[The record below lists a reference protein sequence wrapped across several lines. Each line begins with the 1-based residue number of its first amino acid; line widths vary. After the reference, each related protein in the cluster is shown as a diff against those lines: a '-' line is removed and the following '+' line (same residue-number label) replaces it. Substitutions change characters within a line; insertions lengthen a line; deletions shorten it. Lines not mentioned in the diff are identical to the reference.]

1 MITRRLKLC
10 TNVIMNI
17 IVITKVKIAGTE
29 NIIATGRAKDINAIT
44 MKKGTTA
51 AAGTVT
57 EKANGAA
64 KEKAPAENAKIPK
77 SRLTED

>member
-29 NIIATGRAKDINAIT
+29 NIIATGTVKYISATI
-44 MKKGTTA
+44 MKKGTNA
-51 AAGTVT
+51 AAGAATG
-57 EKANGAA
+57 KANGAV
-64 KEKAPAENAKIPK
+64 KEKAPAENAKILK